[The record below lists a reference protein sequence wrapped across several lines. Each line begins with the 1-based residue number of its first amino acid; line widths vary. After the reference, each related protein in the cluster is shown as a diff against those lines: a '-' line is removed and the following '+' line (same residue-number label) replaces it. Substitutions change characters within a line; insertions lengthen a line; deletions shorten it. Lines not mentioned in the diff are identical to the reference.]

1 LSSLASSAK
10 RQASEKA
17 GGVDCYVFTSDLKSQ
32 TRTLWIGKQ
41 DFLIH
46 QVRTFTSAAAM
57 KALMADAAKR
67 HPKITVHVPTV
78 DSQGS
83 TSTETHENIV
93 VNQKFSDKDFA
104 P

>member
-1 LSSLASSAK
+1 
-10 RQASEKA
+10 
-17 GGVDCYVFTSDLKSQ
+17 
-32 TRTLWIGKQ
+32 
-41 DFLIH
+41 
-46 QVRTFTSAAAM
+46 M

-67 HPKITVHVPTV
+67 HPEINVPLPKF

-93 VNQKFSDKDFA
+93 VNQKFSDKDFV